1 METLESSRVCRLCG
15 KLSGCISINI
25 FDKNESHVKKI
36 NAVLPIMVHEMDLL
50 PKHMCHRCTY
60 KLEEFYKFYVD
71 CLKTDADLKSQLSW
85 MGKDVPTERVGIPMV
100 HIENVKIK
108 IEPRDY
114 DAYDMSP
121 MVDNVD
127 YINSMSSVTFQ
138 PNDIPYAAYARCRC
152 CCDKMDQSNQAV
164 PTNYEN
170 TISTCNRRVV
180 DVEACNN
187 NRTNKSQAAKKQQ
200 QQQQQS
206 STISVNENCKDSRS
220 NKPISFSSNHPDG
233 ARAKFNAK
241 KDVFRSPIVRN
252 LRPRKGSVDYVGS
265 KRKSPGISTSR
276 STKPKAPSLLQPEI
290 YATRVKVEKLDDL
303 EGRILRPRTG
313 TIDYCMSTRKHS
325 KSTDKNQRSQD
336 EEYTA
341 AKYTVRNI
349 ANKVKL
355 PSREVSKLAKDR
367 IKVMVKEEQLS
378 DLDETGYDE
387 LLSSA
392 MLPKDRKTVKIEAL
406 PNGHLVDFQ
415 NDRING
421 NMLNYAQPTTDF
433 NATYTLKSP
442 NSVSKGKLK
451 SGKMG
456 SSPTAATI
464 TYSPKFLRSHDSYL
478 RSGKIK
484 KFDDAKDSARK
495 LQRNLRNVADRGS
508 TTTGSNLM
516 TTITGA
522 VGAKNISASIKLI
535 DSNVKRYCENCN
547 VSFLNKELFKLHAC
561 YH

>member
-1 METLESSRVCRLCG
+1 MY
-15 KLSGCISINI
+15 
-25 FDKNESHVKKI
+25 
-36 NAVLPIMVHEMDLL
+36 PQVHEMDLL

-114 DAYDMSP
+114 DAYDMNH

-138 PNDIPYAAYARCRC
+138 PNDIPSYAAYARCRC
-152 CCDKMDQSNQAV
+152 CCDKMDQSDQAV
-164 PTNYEN
+164 VPTNNYEN
-170 TISTCNRRVV
+170 TISTCNRRRRRRVV

-187 NRTNKSQAAKKQQ
+187 NHTNKSRAAKKQ

-206 STISVNENCKDSRS
+206 STISVNENCCKDSGS
-220 NKPISFSSNHPDG
+220 NKPTSSSFDHP
-233 ARAKFNAK
+233 AAPASRVKLNAK

-265 KRKSPGISTSR
+265 KKKSPGISTSR
-276 STKPKAPSLLQPEI
+276 STRPKAASPLQSEMDG
-290 YATRVKVEKLDDL
+290 TRVKVEKLDDF
-303 EGRILRPRTG
+303 EGRRILRPRTG

-325 KSTDKNQRSQD
+325 KSTDKDQRSQD
-336 EEYTA
+336 EEYRRA
-341 AKYTVRNI
+341 AKCTVRNI
-349 ANKVKL
+349 ANKVNKL
-355 PSREVSKLAKDR
+355 PSREVSKLAKNR

-378 DLDETGYDE
+378 DLDETVYDDS
-387 LLSSA
+387 LSSA
-392 MLPKDRKTVKIEAL
+392 MLPEDRKAVKIEAL
-406 PNGHLVDFQ
+406 PDGHLVGFQ
-415 NDRING
+415 NDRVNG
-421 NMLNYAQPTTDF
+421 NVLNCCARPTTDF
-433 NATYTLKSP
+433 GATDALKSP
-442 NSVSKGKLK
+442 KSMSKGKLK

-456 SSPTAATI
+456 STI
-464 TYSPKFLRSHDSYL
+464 SHSPKLLRSHDSYL

-484 KFDDAKDSARK
+484 KLDNAKASARK

-508 TTTGSNLM
+508 TTGGNLM
-516 TTITGA
+516 TTITG
-522 VGAKNISASIKLI
+522 VVVSAKNISASIKLI
-535 DSNVKRYCENCN
+535 DRNVKHYCEDCN

>member
-1 METLESSRVCRLCG
+1 MY
-15 KLSGCISINI
+15 
-25 FDKNESHVKKI
+25 
-36 NAVLPIMVHEMDLL
+36 PQVHEMDLL

-60 KLEEFYKFYVD
+60 KLEEFYKFYAD

-121 MVDNVD
+121 MVDNAD

-138 PNDIPYAAYARCRC
+138 PNDIPYAAYASCRC

-170 TISTCNRRVV
+170 TISTCNRRVI

-200 QQQQQS
+200 QQQQS

-220 NKPISFSSNHPDG
+220 NKPTSFSSNHPGG
-233 ARAKFNAK
+233 ARVKFNAK

-276 STKPKAPSLLQPEI
+276 STKPKAAASPLQ
-290 YATRVKVEKLDDL
+290 TRVKVEKLDNL

-313 TIDYCMSTRKHS
+313 TIDYCMSTRKRS

-336 EEYTA
+336 EEYPAT
-341 AKYTVRNI
+341 KYTVRNI
-349 ANKVKL
+349 ANKLKL
-355 PSREVSKLAKDR
+355 PSREVSKLTKDR
-367 IKVMVKEEQLS
+367 IKMMVKEEQLS
-378 DLDETGYDE
+378 DLDE
-387 LLSSA
+387 LLSPA
-392 MLPKDRKTVKIEAL
+392 MLPKDRKAVKIEAL

-421 NMLNYAQPTTDF
+421 NMLNCAQPTTDF
-433 NATYTLKSP
+433 SATYALKSP
-442 NSVSKGKLK
+442 KSVSKGKLK
-451 SGKMG
+451 SGKMS

-484 KFDDAKDSARK
+484 KFDDAKASARK
-495 LQRNLRNVADRGS
+495 LQRNLRNVADRVS
-508 TTTGSNLM
+508 TTTGRNLM
-516 TTITGA
+516 ATIPGV
-522 VGAKNISASIKLI
+522 VGAKNISASIKLT
-535 DSNVKRYCENCN
+535 DSNVKRYCEDCN

>member
-71 CLKTDADLKSQLSW
+71 CLKTDAGLKNQLSW
-85 MGKDVPTERVGIPMV
+85 MRKDVPTERVGIPMV

-108 IEPRDY
+108 IEPGDY
-114 DAYDMSP
+114 DAYDMNP

-127 YINSMSSVTFQ
+127 YINSMNSMNSMTFQ

-170 TISTCNRRVV
+170 TISTCNRVV

-187 NRTNKSQAAKKQQ
+187 NRTNKSQATKK
-200 QQQQQS
+200 QQS
-206 STISVNENCKDSRS
+206 STISVNENHKDSRS
-220 NKPISFSSNHPDG
+220 NKPTSSSFDHPAG
-233 ARAKFNAK
+233 ARVKFNAR
-241 KDVFRSPIVRN
+241 KDVLRNPIVRN

-265 KRKSPGISTSR
+265 KKKSPGISASR
-276 STKPKAPSLLQPEI
+276 SAKLEASPLQPEI
-290 YATRVKVEKLDDL
+290 DATRVKVEKFDDF

-325 KSTDKNQRSQD
+325 KSMDKNQRSQD
-336 EEYTA
+336 EEYRVA
-341 AKYTVRNI
+341 NYKVRNI

-378 DLDETGYDE
+378 DFDETVDE

-392 MLPKDRKTVKIEAL
+392 MLPKDRKAVKIEML
-406 PNGHLVDFQ
+406 PNGHLIGFQ
-415 NDRING
+415 NDRVNG
-421 NMLNYAQPTTDF
+421 NMLNCARPTTDF
-433 NATYTLKSP
+433 SATATLKSP
-442 NSVSKGKLK
+442 KIVSKGKLK
-451 SGKMG
+451 SGKMA
-456 SSPTAATI
+456 SSPPAAI

-478 RSGKIK
+478 RNGKIK
-484 KFDDAKDSARK
+484 KLDDAKASARK
-495 LQRNLRNVADRGS
+495 LQRNLRNLANGGS
-508 TTTGSNLM
+508 PTGSKLM
-516 TTITGA
+516 TTITG
-522 VGAKNISASIKLI
+522 VVNAKNISASIKLI
-535 DSNVKRYCENCN
+535 DSNVKHYCEDCN
-547 VSFLNKELFKLHAC
+547 VSFLNKELFKLHTC

>member
-1 METLESSRVCRLCG
+1 MP
-15 KLSGCISINI
+15 K
-25 FDKNESHVKKI
+25 
-36 NAVLPIMVHEMDLL
+36 VHEMDLL

-71 CLKTDADLKSQLSW
+71 CLKTDAGLKSQLSW

-108 IEPRDY
+108 IEPGNY
-114 DAYDMSP
+114 DAYDMNP
-121 MVDNVD
+121 MVDNVN
-127 YINSMSSVTFQ
+127 YINAMSSMTFQ

-170 TISTCNRRVV
+170 RISTCNSVV
-180 DVEACNN
+180 EVEVEACNN
-187 NRTNKSQAAKKQQ
+187 NRTNK
-200 QQQQQS
+200 QQS
-206 STISVNENCKDSRS
+206 STISVNEN
-220 NKPISFSSNHPDG
+220 KPTSSSSDRPGG
-233 ARAKFNAK
+233 ARVKFHAT
-241 KDVFRSPIVRN
+241 KDVFGSPIVRN

-265 KRKSPGISTSR
+265 KKKSPGISTSR
-276 STKPKAPSLLQPEI
+276 SAKPKASPKKASPLQPEI
-290 YATRVKVEKLDDL
+290 DATRVKVEKLDDF

-336 EEYTA
+336 EEYRA

-378 DLDETGYDE
+378 DLDETVDE
-387 LLSSA
+387 FLSSA
-392 MLPKDRKTVKIEAL
+392 MLPKDRKAVKIEAF
-406 PNGHLVDFQ
+406 PNGHLVGFQ
-415 NDRING
+415 NDRVNG
-421 NMLNYAQPTTDF
+421 NTFDA
-433 NATYTLKSP
+433 LKSP
-442 NSVSKGKLK
+442 KGVSKGKLK

-456 SSPTAATI
+456 ASSPTAAI

-484 KFDDAKDSARK
+484 KLHAKASARK
-495 LQRNLRNVADRGS
+495 LQRNLRNVA
-508 TTTGSNLM
+508 
-516 TTITGA
+516 TITG
-522 VGAKNISASIKLI
+522 VVSAKNISASINLI
-535 DSNVKRYCENCN
+535 DSNVKHYCEDCN
-547 VSFLNKELFKLHAC
+547 ASFLNKELFKLHTC